1 MRNFPAKAKA
11 LGTTLEKTS
20 RSAKDSEDETGLPT
34 RKENKPP
41 LEKKEVSGA
50 KKTSTGSAGA
60 PALSGLLAPETCSWT
75 KKTGDRTLAR
85 PAQSHSHCACSS
97 TAAQTTYAQE
107 RACSA

>member
-60 PALSGLLAPETCSWT
+60 RSKGGAKDSAVAAYDALEYVAPLPPGTE
-75 KKTGDRTLAR
+75 R
-85 PAQSHSHCACSS
+85 PAS
-97 TAAQTTYAQE
+97 TRNLLVDE
-107 RACSA
+107 EDR